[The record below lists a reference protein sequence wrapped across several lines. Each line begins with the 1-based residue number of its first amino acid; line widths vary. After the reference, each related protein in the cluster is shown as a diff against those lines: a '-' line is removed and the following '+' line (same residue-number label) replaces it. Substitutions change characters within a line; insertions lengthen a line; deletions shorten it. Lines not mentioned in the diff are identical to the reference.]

1 MTTPE
6 PDRHAAPGPDAPHQP
21 GNSGHNASTRA
32 VLDAFADGD
41 PEEQLQLGDVVS
53 GLRQTAFGMLLFVGI
68 LPAFLPIPGV
78 AGAISG
84 PLVMLIGA
92 QLLVG
97 LSKPW
102 LPGFLAR
109 RGPQRKSMQRFNGVM
124 APWLRRLEKLVR
136 PRMPW
141 VLEHPIASAFTGLL
155 LILLGMLLALPIPFT
170 NYVFG
175 VLMLLF
181 VFSLLERDGALMLV
195 AWLAG
200 AVAVVVFGFV
210 SGNLLHVL
218 AEVVQGWF

>member
-1 MTTPE
+1 MTVPVPE
-6 PDRHAAPGPDAPHQP
+6 PHATHGQGAAHEPG
-21 GNSGHNASTRA
+21 GSGHNASTRT
-32 VLDAFADGD
+32 VLDAFADGA
-41 PEEQLQLGDVVS
+41 PEDQLMLGDVVS

-68 LPAFLPIPGV
+68 LPAFLPIPGL

-92 QLLVG
+92 QLLIG
-97 LSKPW
+97 LNKPW
-102 LPGFLAR
+102 LPGFLVR
-109 RGPQRKSMQRFNGVM
+109 RGPHRKSMQRFRDMM

-136 PRMPW
+136 PRLPW
-141 VLEHPIASAFTGLL
+141 VLEHPVASAFTGLL
-155 LILLGMLLALPIPFT
+155 LILLGLLLALPIPFT

-200 AVAVVVFGFV
+200 SISVLVFGFI
-210 SGNLLHVL
+210 SANLLHVL
-218 AEVVQGWF
+218 AEVVSGWF

>member
-1 MTTPE
+1 MTTQEPE
-6 PDRHAAPGPDAPHQP
+6 PHATHGSDAPHEP
-21 GNSGHNASTRA
+21 DGSGHNASTRA
-32 VLDAFADGD
+32 VLDAFADGV
-41 PEEQLQLGDVVS
+41 PEDQLMLGDVVS
-53 GLRQTAFGMLLFVGI
+53 SLRQTAFGMLLFVGI
-68 LPAFLPIPGV
+68 LPAFLPIPGL

-92 QLLVG
+92 QLLIG
-97 LSKPW
+97 LNKPW

-109 RGPQRKSMQRFNGVM
+109 RGPHRKSMQRFRDVM

-136 PRMPW
+136 PRLPW
-141 VLEHPIASAFTGLL
+141 VLEHPVASAFTGLL
-155 LILLGMLLALPIPFT
+155 LILLGLLLALPIPFT

-200 AVAVVVFGFV
+200 SISVLVFGFI

-218 AEVVQGWF
+218 TEVVSGWL

>member
-1 MTTPE
+1 MIKPE
-6 PDRHAAPGPDAPHQP
+6 PDTDATHGSDAPHEP
-21 GNSGHNASTRA
+21 GDSGHNATTRA
-32 VLDAFADGD
+32 VLDAFADGN
-41 PEEQLQLGDVVS
+41 PEDQLLLGDVVS
-53 GLRQTAFGMLLFVGI
+53 GLRQTAFGMLLFVGV
-68 LPAFLPIPGV
+68 LPAFLPIPGL

-92 QLLVG
+92 QLLIG

-109 RGPQRKSMQRFNGVM
+109 RGPQRKSMQRFHDVM
-124 APWLRRLEKLVR
+124 APWLRRLEKMVR
-136 PRMPW
+136 PRLPW
-141 VLEHPIASAFTGLL
+141 VLEHPVASAFTGLL

-200 AVAVVVFGFV
+200 AISVVVFGFI
-210 SGNLLHVL
+210 SGNLLQVL
-218 AEVVQGWF
+218 AEVIDGWF